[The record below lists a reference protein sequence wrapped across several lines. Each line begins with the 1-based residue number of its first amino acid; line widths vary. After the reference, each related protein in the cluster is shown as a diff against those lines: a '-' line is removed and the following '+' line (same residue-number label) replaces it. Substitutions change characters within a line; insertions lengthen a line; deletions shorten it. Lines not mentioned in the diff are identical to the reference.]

1 MPRVGSALLLLVIL
15 TCTAM
20 ASNSQQISASLPVG
34 CPFYLNFNTLPTYP
48 KTGSI
53 SLAYIVHSQASCT
66 IPPATGTLEVVQTS
80 SNQLVLSN
88 TVSISSIGNTAA
100 TYNVL
105 LDTNTVANTTYTA
118 SIVLTGGGIS
128 NSSTASFSL
137 LNPANM
143 LITGLSTAPSLSIG
157 SQVTINIG
165 LKNTGQ
171 YSTTGSTL
179 YLTVNGPASYSNTY
193 SVIGLL
199 PGQSLNTSITI
210 GSIANLPG
218 TYTISIYNTYSFMG
232 ANYISNSQETSYTA
246 SVPHSQHS
254 SSAGVIQQIAI
265 PIQPLP
271 NLVLNTAPFI
281 ISAPALSQSITTLDS
296 SNPGQTAYTVN
307 FSIPDAYSGLVKLSA
322 DSEYLLPNQ
331 QQSLQVLISPNQSF
345 KSGSYVVPLNIS
357 INRNGLRSN
366 RTEYM
371 VINVYN
377 ASQKKLQAIN
387 FVSITNYTAAAQGVI
402 EINNPSGSNVSNA
415 TLQTLVPAALVSN
428 QSQITTQGLQSK
440 ISKVQDF
447 YTISWQLP
455 FLRSNS
461 SSFAYYEI
469 SKPTSQLLLENIQ
482 NVLMQ
487 PQPTKQ
493 SSIITLLNTVIPPFY
508 TNSSGTLQLQALY
521 TGTGEQQINFT
532 LTSASG
538 ITIKNALQS
547 INATPNQLISP
558 SFTILT
564 SAVQGTFLVYVKVI
578 AQGYNYSYAMPL
590 TVMPNQTGHVS
601 VASAGAATQPQIPY
615 FYAVTA
621 IALIILTSILIM
633 ARRKLG
639 MPKYTPERAER
650 MVRLREQIKR
660 EKGSD

>member
-1 MPRVGSALLLLVIL
+1 MPKVGSALLLLVIL

-34 CPFYLNFNTLPTYP
+34 CPFYLSFNTLPTYP

-105 LDTNTVANTTYTA
+105 LDTNTLANTTYTA

-137 LNPANM
+137 LNPANI

-199 PGQSLNTSITI
+199 PGQSLNTSMTI
-210 GSIANLPG
+210 GGIANLPG
-218 TYTISIYNTYSFMG
+218 TYAVSIYDAYSFMSV
-232 ANYISNSQETSYTA
+232 NYISNSKETSYTA

-254 SSAGVIQQIAI
+254 SSAGVIQQITI

-271 NLVLNTAPFI
+271 NFVLNTAPFI

-307 FSIPDAYSGLVKLSA
+307 FSIPGTYSGLVKLSA
-322 DSEYLLPNQ
+322 DSEYLLPDQ

-345 KSGSYVVPLNIS
+345 KSGSYAVPLNIS

-493 SSIITLLNTVIPPFY
+493 SSIITILNTVIPPFY

-578 AQGYNYSYAMPL
+578 AQGYNYSYAIPL

-621 IALIILTSILIM
+621 TVLIILTSILIM

-660 EKGSD
+660 ERDSD